1 LEFFIDHRQFSTVSF
16 SSGTKLEKSAKIGA
30 TGVDM
35 SFLTLNSLS
44 KIYGNFTAVDAVD
57 LEVSKGEFVSLLGPS
72 GCGKTTTLQMIA
84 GLAEPSAG
92 TVTLDGRDITREKPN
107 RRGLG
112 IVFQTY
118 ALFPHMTVAQNVSF
132 GLEMRKVGRAER
144 DRRVAEAL
152 ALVKLDRFADRYPR
166 QLSGGQRQRVAI
178 ARALVIEPPV
188 LLLDEPLSNL
198 DAKLREEMQFE
209 LRRIQQTV
217 GTTTIMVTH
226 DQGEAL
232 SISDRVVVMEHGR
245 MTQADVPA
253 AVYDHPA
260 TEFISSF
267 IGKMNNIPGIAL
279 KLGIR
284 AHGVILPATDC
295 PATEGESAVLSLRPE
310 RITIVPAGQGHL
322 HGVVSARFFF
332 GSHWLFNVDTAVGQ
346 IIVSWPN
353 TDGSLPASQGQP
365 VGLSWLPES
374 ARVSARTQETSRI
387 DA

>member
-1 LEFFIDHRQFSTVSF
+1 
-16 SSGTKLEKSAKIGA
+16 
-30 TGVDM
+30 M

-44 KIYGNFTAVDAVD
+44 KIYGNFTAVDAVN

-84 GLAEPSAG
+84 GLVEPTAG
-92 TVTLDGRDITREKPN
+92 TITLDGRNITGEKPN

-132 GLEMRKVGRAER
+132 GLEMRKVAKAER
-144 DRRVAEAL
+144 DKRVAEVL
-152 ALVKLDRFADRYPR
+152 SLVRLDRFSDRYPR

-232 SISDRVVVMEHGR
+232 SISDRVVVMEHGK
-245 MTQADVPA
+245 MTQADAPY
-253 AVYDHPA
+253 AVYDRPA

-267 IGKMNNIPGIAL
+267 IGKMNSISGRARKFGIEAS
-279 KLGIR
+279 
-284 AHGVILPATDC
+284 GVILPARDC
-295 PATEGESAVLSLRPE
+295 SAAEGEPAVLSLRPE
-310 RITIVPAGQGHL
+310 RITILPPGGGHL
-322 HGVVSARFFF
+322 HGVVKARFFF

-346 IIVSWPN
+346 IVVSWPN
-353 TDGSLPASQGQP
+353 SDGGALPASEGEA
-365 VGLSWLPES
+365 VGLSWLPQS
-374 ARVSARTQETSRI
+374 ARVSPLTKAPAE
-387 DA
+387 AGA